1 MQPLGRSAVALRCI
15 QCFSTIV
22 TTVQVLVQTMPWI
35 ACNTWSGEPFD
46 EQSQL
51 LADVKEDLERA
62 KKIDVPSI
70 AGMFEGYT
78 LYKKRGTVRKYFTLV
93 QDIEAMGE
101 LAIWRVHYTSH
112 GGRVLWLDTTFD
124 RITWVHEIEAEM
136 EDCLD

>member
-1 MQPLGRSAVALRCI
+1 
-15 QCFSTIV
+15 
-22 TTVQVLVQTMPWI
+22 MPWI

-46 EQSQL
+46 DQSLL
-51 LADVKEDLERA
+51 LADVKEDLARA
-62 KKIDVPSI
+62 KKIGVPSI
-70 AGMFEGYT
+70 SGMFEGNT

-101 LAIWRVHYTSH
+101 IALWRVHYTSH

-124 RITWVHEIEAEM
+124 RGTWNHEIEAEM